1 MTTWIII
8 LGTIYIGMLA
18 FVAVSSYKKNKTAED
33 YLLAGSN
40 IGLILGFLTFAATL
54 FSTFTLLG
62 MPDFFRLNGIG
73 AWLFLAVSDGG
84 MVFLILWWGYHL
96 RKKVAEKGFN
106 GVAGLLSK
114 CYNNRWAGIVSFI
127 GVFLF
132 LIPYVAIQIRG
143 IAIFLTAVF
152 PEALPSWGWSIAI
165 ISLMLLYSETGG
177 LKAIMHA
184 DAVQGLTLLIVTW
197 IIGIS
202 CVEYFGSL
210 ENMFDQVEVANA
222 ALLSTPGPTGLFSVQ
237 FLIASFLVI
246 LLIPVTQPQLTI
258 RLVIMRNLKTTHM
271 MAVAVGIFAILI
283 ILPTAFIGMYGAIR
297 YPEATTADF
306 LSQVLLYEQP
316 DFIAAI
322 AVVGLLAAG
331 LSTTDSQIFAM
342 GTELRSLM
350 KGEEK
355 KVMKI
360 TRYAIFVFA
369 AIAMIFSIL
378 ASDQLVMLARVSFA
392 GTSMLAPMILTGVLS
407 KKVMGNE
414 IIVATALVLLT
425 FVLSLLGIVPSV
437 VGPIRM
443 DLFLLLG
450 LGLFSFVSYRF
461 RK

>member
-1 MTTWIII
+1 MTTWIYI
-8 LGTIYIGMLA
+8 LGAIYVGMLA
-18 FVAVSSYKKNKTAED
+18 FVALSSYKKNKSAED

-40 IGLILGFLTFAATL
+40 IGIALGFLTFAATL

-84 MVFLILWWGYHL
+84 MIFLILWWGYHL

-106 GVAGLLSK
+106 GVAGLLTQ
-114 CYNNRWAGIVSFI
+114 CYNNRFAGYVSFA

-143 IAIFLTAVF
+143 IAIFMTAVF
-152 PEALPSWGWSIAI
+152 PEALPPWGWSIAI
-165 ISLMLLYSETGG
+165 VALMLLYSETGG

-184 DAVQGLTLLIVTW
+184 DAIQGLTLLVVTW

-202 CVEYFGSL
+202 CVEYFGNL
-210 ENMFDQVEVANA
+210 ENMFDQVEAANA
-222 ALLSTPGPTGLFSVQ
+222 ALLSVPGPNNLFTPQ

-246 LLIPVTQPQLTI
+246 LMIPVTQPQLTI

-297 YPEATTADF
+297 YPDAATSDF

-342 GTELRSLM
+342 GTELRSLI
-350 KGEEK
+350 KGDEK
-355 KVMKI
+355 KVLRI
-360 TRYAIFVFA
+360 ARLGIFGFAI
-369 AIAMIFSIL
+369 IAMIFSIL

-392 GTSMLAPMILTGVLS
+392 GTAMLAPMILTGVLT
-407 KKVMGNE
+407 KKTMGNE
-414 IIVATALVLLT
+414 IIIATAVALVT
-425 FVLSLLGIVPSV
+425 FILSLLGFVPGE

-443 DLFLLLG
+443 DLFLLVS
-450 LGLFSFVSYRF
+450 LGLFSVVSYLL